1 MMARGEGY
9 LRQRGK
15 VWYFEFSYRG
25 VRYYYRIGA
34 VSKSVAKEIA
44 SQIRAKIIRG
54 EYIPEDKN
62 NKPFE
67 EIARFYEK
75 LYLSTSKAREKTKKE
90 HLRKLKNLIAFFGK
104 RAIKNITTSLIEDYK
119 NKRLSEG
126 TTPLMVERELHLL
139 RSVFYKA
146 KEFGLCDYVPKI
158 PFFGVKEKQTL
169 RYLTEEQ
176 AQKLLSACPD
186 YLRPAVFFALHTGL
200 RASEI
205 FSLKWEQVDLESGVI
220 RLEREQTKTKEYY
233 TVHLTEPLIKLLK
246 SLPRYE
252 HGYVFTNHEG
262 KPYSTQGYKKAFKTA
277 CKKAGIENFRFH
289 DLRHTFAS
297 WIAIKS
303 KDLYLVKELLHHK
316 DLRSTQRYAHLTED
330 YKKQVLESLPN
341 FGITAEEKKEGVI
354 KPSGDEG
361 I

>member
-1 MMARGEGY
+1 MAKGEGY

-15 VWYFEFSYRG
+15 VWYFEFTYRG
-25 VRYYYRIGA
+25 RRYYHRIGA
-34 VSKSVAKEIA
+34 VPKSTAKEIA

-54 EYIPEDKN
+54 EYIPESKDEKS
-62 NKPFE
+62 FE

-90 HLRKLKNLIAFFGK
+90 QMRKLKTLIAFFGK
-104 RAIKNITTSLIEDYK
+104 RTVKNITTSLIEDYK

-126 TTPLMVERELHLL
+126 TTPLMVERELQLL
-139 RSVFYKA
+139 RSVFNKA
-146 KEFGLCDYVPKI
+146 QEFGLCEHTPRI
-158 PFFGVKEKQTL
+158 PFFGVKERQVV

-176 AQKLLSACPD
+176 AQKLISACPD
-186 YLRPAVFFALHTGL
+186 YFRPAVIFALYTGL

-205 FSLKWEQVDLESGVI
+205 FSLKWEQVDLENKVI
-220 RLEREQTKTKEYY
+220 RLEHTQTKTKECY
-233 TVHLTEPLIKLLK
+233 TVHLTEQLVELLK
-246 SLPRYE
+246 SLPKHK
-252 HGYVFTNHEG
+252 HGYVFTNHKGE
-262 KPYSTQGYKKAFKTA
+262 PYSTQGYKRAFKTA

-297 WIAIKS
+297 WVAMKS

-341 FGITAEEKKEGVI
+341 FGITTEEKKE
-354 KPSGDEG
+354 K
-361 I
+361 